1 MRNPKFTKLVVNVV
15 RSSSWL
21 SPPNETLKSVVIVI
35 NKDSL
40 INQLQI
46 REFKEEY
53 YVSQLGIQSD
63 WLILYISILFVITG
77 LVGYTSFVNTINQ
90 IDTKVDNAINEQEKK
105 HALHVNEFRA
115 LKIQHF
121 DSVSNISQMASATFF
136 KEGLTYEAL
145 KNGLISVVYKIQAI
159 KISNKKAYN
168 EKLLSLAIHNLKSG
182 LDMLNLI
189 RKNDAFEQFFLEMAN
204 YDELRPILDEIL
216 KFENREIKDI
226 VVDIASTLKKMFT
239 QSE

>member
-1 MRNPKFTKLVVNVV
+1 
-15 RSSSWL
+15 
-21 SPPNETLKSVVIVI
+21 
-35 NKDSL
+35 
-40 INQLQI
+40 
-46 REFKEEY
+46 
-53 YVSQLGIQSD
+53 
-63 WLILYISILFVITG
+63 
-77 LVGYTSFVNTINQ
+77 
-90 IDTKVDNAINEQEKK
+90 
-105 HALHVNEFRA
+105 
-115 LKIQHF
+115 
-121 DSVSNISQMASATFF
+121 MASATFF

>member
-1 MRNPKFTKLVVNVV
+1 M
-15 RSSSWL
+15 
-21 SPPNETLKSVVIVI
+21 
-35 NKDSL
+35 
-40 INQLQI
+40 
-46 REFKEEY
+46 
-53 YVSQLGIQSD
+53 
-63 WLILYISILFVITG
+63 
-77 LVGYTSFVNTINQ
+77 VGYTSFVNTINQ